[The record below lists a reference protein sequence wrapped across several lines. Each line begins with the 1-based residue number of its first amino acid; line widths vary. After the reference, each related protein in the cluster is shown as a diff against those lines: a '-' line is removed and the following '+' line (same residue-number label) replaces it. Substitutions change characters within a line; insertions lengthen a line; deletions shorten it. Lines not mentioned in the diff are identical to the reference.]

1 MDNFRHTIP
10 VVKTVGIVAIC
21 FLMGCQAV
29 KQRELTSKP
38 LTASAMLVT
47 NGVPEG
53 YRVSFA
59 NACIL
64 NLRLIDR
71 TKERW
76 ALEHNATNGEIV
88 TMVQLTNYIPVT
100 LMPNFSPKCHAGG
113 TYTIGKIGEAPTC
126 SLGTTVTP
134 AHVLP

>member
-1 MDNFRHTIP
+1 MDNFRNTIP
-10 VVKTVGIVAIC
+10 VVKTVGMVAIC

-76 ALEHNATNGEIV
+76 ALELNATNGEIV
-88 TMVQLTNYIPVT
+88 TMVQLTNYIPV
-100 LMPNFSPKCHAGG
+100 
-113 TYTIGKIGEAPTC
+113 
-126 SLGTTVTP
+126 
-134 AHVLP
+134 